1 VIEIKPVGVKQTE
14 FKVDER
20 RFVRL
25 FRDLMKGSSPGGSL
39 QDMFLAFCLK
49 EICWKLFCENGG
61 FKIDNLEQFKSD
73 LDQCAVKFAAKL
85 P

>member
-49 EICWKLFCENGG
+49 RYAGSYFVRMEVLRSTILN
-61 FKIDNLEQFKSD
+61 NLS
-73 LDQCAVKFAAKL
+73 LIWINVL
-85 P
+85 